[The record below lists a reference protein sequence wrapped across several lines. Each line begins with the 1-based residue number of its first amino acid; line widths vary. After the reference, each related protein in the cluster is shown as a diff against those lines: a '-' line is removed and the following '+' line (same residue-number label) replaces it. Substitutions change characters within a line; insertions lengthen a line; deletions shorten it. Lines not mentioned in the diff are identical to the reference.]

1 MSRRNQTRI
10 IAFSVIIA
18 ANILWSTVGI
28 SISNWLYLTLTKI
41 GFPSPI
47 VQLILLVL
55 PLIFLFEIVIKILFV
70 QQAAIPLKFIPT
82 QPEVWTHLDRDELD
96 RYTFELE
103 KLGFVQLTDYTAP
116 SIQGMA
122 RLFGHPQEFCFAEVG
137 HVKSLPI
144 FCTISCQLE
153 NNWSLA
159 VVNNPSLS
167 PISYAFFRQPRKL
180 IKRFDNIQV
189 NLLFKSILEWRDR
202 VEGHLSIE
210 VIKDIRSEAYFEKE
224 HRNRIDRRN
233 NLIRKS
239 VILSLIEMFLF
250 SLNPQSEWLG
260 DYSKLKVKR

>member
-1 MSRRNQTRI
+1 MSRNQTRI
-10 IAFSVIIA
+10 ITFFVVIA
-18 ANILWSTVGI
+18 ANILWSTIGI
-28 SISNWLYLTLTKI
+28 SISNWIYLNLTKI
-41 GFPSPI
+41 GIPSPI
-47 VQLILLVL
+47 IQLILLIL
-55 PLIFLFEIVIKILFV
+55 PLLFLLEVVIKILFV
-70 QQAAIPLKFIPT
+70 QLAVPPLKFIST
-82 QPEVWTHLDRDELD
+82 QPDLWPHLDRDELD

-103 KLGFVQLTDYTAP
+103 KLGFVRLTDYTAP

-122 RLFGHPQEFCFAEVG
+122 RLFGHPQSFCFAEVG

-144 FCTISCQLE
+144 FCTISCQME

-159 VVNNPSLS
+159 AVNNPSLS

-202 VEGHLSIE
+202 VAKDLSIE
-210 VIKDIRSEAYFEKE
+210 IIQDVSSEAYFEKE
-224 HRNRIDRRN
+224 RINRIDRRN

-250 SLNPQSEWLG
+250 SLNPQPEWLG
-260 DYSKLKVKR
+260 DYSKLKVKK

>member
-1 MSRRNQTRI
+1 MSRNKTRI
-10 IAFSVIIA
+10 IAFTIAIA
-18 ANILWSTVGI
+18 ANILWSTVGV
-28 SISNWLYLTLTKI
+28 SISNWIYLTLTKI
-41 GFPSPI
+41 GIPTPI
-47 VQLILLVL
+47 VQLILLIL
-55 PLIFLFEIVIKILFV
+55 PLVLLLEIVTKILFIQLAV
-70 QQAAIPLKFIPT
+70 GPAKFIST
-82 QPEVWTHLDRDELD
+82 EPELWPHLDRDELE

-103 KLGFVQLTDYTAP
+103 KLGFVRLTDYTAP

-137 HVKSLPI
+137 HVKSVPI
-144 FCTISCQLE
+144 FCTISSQME

-159 VVNNPSLS
+159 VVNNASLS

-189 NLLFKSILEWRDR
+189 NLLFKSLLEWRDR
-202 VEGHLSIE
+202 ATEDLSIE

-224 HRNRIDRRN
+224 RTNRIDCRN